1 MSAVHSQDM
10 KHLGSLE
17 STQEAMLE
25 AMPRATFMHLL
36 CSSNFLCA
44 SYLNECM
51 PMYEPIVK
59 YNIITMFEKFPLPII
74 VIHLHLHLIY

>member
-1 MSAVHSQDM
+1 M

-17 STQEAMLE
+17 STPEAILE
-25 AMPRATFMHLL
+25 AMPRVTFMHLL
-36 CSSNFLCA
+36 CSSNFLLA

-59 YNIITMFEKFPLPII
+59 YNIITIFEKFPLPII